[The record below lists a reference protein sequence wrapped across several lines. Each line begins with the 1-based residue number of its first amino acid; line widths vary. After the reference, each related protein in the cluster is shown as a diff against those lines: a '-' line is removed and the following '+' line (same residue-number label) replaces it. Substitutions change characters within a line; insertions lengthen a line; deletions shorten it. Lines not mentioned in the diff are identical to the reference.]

1 MVKAQKTST
10 IKVKDSTKKRLI
22 NLDFV
27 KKGMSFDEIINQVLD
42 NIKKKG

>member
-42 NIKKKG
+42 NIKKRG

>member
-1 MVKAQKTST
+1 MAKAQKTST
-10 IKVKDSTKKRLI
+10 IKVKDTTKKRLI

-42 NIKKKG
+42 NIKKRG